1 MAQDTVSV
9 YLDGDM
15 LVSAREGRHNYMNK
29 LCQAFERA
37 GARVVFRENTLLER
51 IASAGRD
58 GYSLFHMEEPFH
70 DRALTTRRA
79 YVYPFWRIETSARR
93 WEWEVAGTPF
103 DPDAVDPEE
112 AARFTRFWRRR
123 LFGDVETTREGFVYV
138 PLQGLLLDHR
148 SFQTMAP
155 VEMLRR
161 TAEAEPRREILV
173 GLHPKERYLPEE
185 HAALERLEA
194 ETPRLQITDAAPE
207 VLLAACDYVVTQNSA
222 LAFSGFFFG
231 KPAVLFARIDFHHI
245 AANVA
250 ELGVEEALS
259 AARDARP
266 PYERYIHWFLQ
277 QMSINAGK
285 EDAPAK
291 ILAAV
296 RRRGW
301 KL

>member
-29 LCQAFERA
+29 LSQAFESA

-79 YVYPFWRIETSARR
+79 YVYPFWRIEASARR
-93 WEWEVAGTPF
+93 WEWEVAQTAF

-112 AARFTRFWRRR
+112 AARFCRFWRRR
-123 LFGDVETTREGFVYV
+123 LFGDLEGSREGFVYV

-161 TAEAEPRREILV
+161 TAEADPHREILV

-222 LAFSGFFFG
+222 LAFSGYFFA

-250 ELGVEEALS
+250 ELGVEDAVR
-259 AARDARP
+259 AARDALP

-285 EDAPAK
+285 EDAPAR

-301 KL
+301 KM